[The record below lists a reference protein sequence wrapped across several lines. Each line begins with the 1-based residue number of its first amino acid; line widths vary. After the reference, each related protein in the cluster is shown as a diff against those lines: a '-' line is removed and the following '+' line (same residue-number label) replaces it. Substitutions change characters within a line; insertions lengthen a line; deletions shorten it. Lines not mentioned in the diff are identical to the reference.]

1 MANLR
6 TTVTRKY
13 TDNKHEVER
22 YIETSQ
28 SNIHGP
34 GVNLMISN
42 SLFHL
47 NQSESLKVRAVPVM
61 ESSFVPTNRGIQW
74 APWMFG

>member
-1 MANLR
+1 MANLC

-28 SNIHGP
+28 SNTHDP
-34 GVNLMISN
+34 EVNLMISI
-42 SLFHL
+42 SLFHI
-47 NQSESLKVRAVPVM
+47 NQTESLKVRAVPVM
-61 ESSFVPTNRGIQW
+61 ESSFVPTNRGIQG
-74 APWMFG
+74 APWMFR

>member
-6 TTVTRKY
+6 TTVTGQD

-28 SNIHGP
+28 SNTHGP
-34 GVNLMISN
+34 EVNLIILI
-42 SLFHL
+42 SLFHI
-47 NQSESLKVRAVPVM
+47 NQTESLKVRAVP
-61 ESSFVPTNRGIQW
+61 
-74 APWMFG
+74 